1 MVRDGFRRRF
11 TAIAAL
17 GSALLLSMALLS
29 GGGVQ
34 AQGEEGGH
42 PAHIHSGTCDEL
54 GDVLYP
60 LSNAG
65 PGSNTNGTADA
76 MGDTVGSDEDIY
88 PIDISVTTVDAKLS
102 DIANGDTAIN
112 VHESADEIA
121 NYIACGN
128 IGGMMIGDNL
138 VIGLETLNDSG
149 YSGVAVL
156 TATGDQTQVT
166 VYIGEG
172 LSGGDEGAAE
182 EEATPEASSGD
193 TSGDA
198 GAAESAVDI
207 KDFAFSPADLEV
219 SVGTTVTWTNDDS
232 ATHTVTA
239 DDGSFDSGDLA
250 NGATF
255 SQTFDT
261 AGTFTYHCAK
271 HPNMTAT
278 ITVS

>member
-60 LSNAG
+60 LSNVG

-76 MGDTVGSDEDIY
+76 MGDAVGSDEDIY

>member
-1 MVRDGFRRRF
+1 MVRDGLRRRF
-11 TAIAAL
+11 TTIAGL
-17 GSALLLSMALLS
+17 GSALVLSLALLS

-42 PAHIHSGTCDEL
+42 PAHIHSGTCDAL
-54 GDVLYP
+54 GDVIYP
-60 LSNAG
+60 LSNVG
-65 PGSNTNGTADA
+65 PGSVTNGTPEAA
-76 MGDTVGSDEDIY
+76 GDTVGATEDLY

-112 VHESADEIA
+112 VHESTDNIQ

-128 IGGMMIGDNL
+128 IGGTMYGDNL

-166 VYIGEG
+166 VYLGEG
-172 LSGGDEGAAE
+172 LSGGGEAPSA
-182 EEATPEASSGD
+182 EATPAD
-193 TSGDA
+193 SGDA
-198 GAAESAVDI
+198 AMGDSAVDI
-207 KDFAFSPADLEV
+207 KGFAFSPASLEV
-219 SVGTTVTWTNDDS
+219 AAGTTVTWTNSDS

-255 SQTFDT
+255 SFTFDT
-261 AGTFTYHCAK
+261 AGTFTYHCNI

-278 ITVS
+278 IVVT